1 MAKVP
6 WAPSQSKLVDSLVE
20 VVVRHAPEGWEWAHV
35 EVNMVA
41 ELWSGT
47 VSVTA
52 GDKELSGG
60 IKEGQALALLR
71 ELRHRMYVAG
81 AGAWYSMTLDIDPDR
96 TATAT
101 YNYDD
106 DPEFDPAH
114 HLRLVRNPNYRPS
127 TDSPQDRYE
136 LPRWCR
142 HPHRDGPGSH
152 PARRGDG
159 LDRRSG
165 VRSVHARGRVEPS
178 VPAPAGAVVRRP
190 PAACTTC
197 S

>member
-106 DPEFDPAH
+106 EPE
-114 HLRLVRNPNYRPS
+114 L
-127 TDSPQDRYE
+127 E
-136 LPRWCR
+136 
-142 HPHRDGPGSH
+142 
-152 PARRGDG
+152 
-159 LDRRSG
+159 
-165 VRSVHARGRVEPS
+165 
-178 VPAPAGAVVRRP
+178 PAPDATAYLRDLQRYKRKDNHVPQWLRDKIYQTRTPGDS
-190 PAACTTC
+190 AAD
-197 S
+197 SFARWIQGGL

>member
-6 WAPSQSKLVDSLVE
+6 WEPSQSKLVDSLVE
-20 VVVRHAPEGWEWAHV
+20 VVVRHAPEAWEWAHV

-52 GDKELSGG
+52 ADTVLSGP

-81 AGAWYSMTLDIDPDR
+81 VGAWYSMTLDIDPER

-101 YNYDD
+101 YNYDAEPD
-106 DPEFDPAH
+106 FDPAPDSTVY
-114 HLRLVRNPNYRPS
+114 LRDLQRYKRKDNHVPQWLRDKIGQTRTPG
-127 TDSPQDRYE
+127 DSAADSFA
-136 LPRWCR
+136 RWMQ
-142 HPHRDGPGSH
+142 G
-152 PARRGDG
+152 G
-159 LDRRSG
+159 L
-165 VRSVHARGRVEPS
+165 
-178 VPAPAGAVVRRP
+178 
-190 PAACTTC
+190 
-197 S
+197 

>member
-106 DPEFDPAH
+106 EPEFDPAPDAKC
-114 HLRLVRNPNYRPS
+114 L
-127 TDSPQDRYE
+127 SPRSAALQAQGQPRTAVAAGQDRRDSHSRGLCGGQLCAVDSGRALTC
-136 LPRWCR
+136 LP
-142 HPHRDGPGSH
+142 
-152 PARRGDG
+152 
-159 LDRRSG
+159 
-165 VRSVHARGRVEPS
+165 
-178 VPAPAGAVVRRP
+178 
-190 PAACTTC
+190 TT
-197 S
+197 

>member
-6 WAPSQSKLVDSLVE
+6 WAQSQSKLVDSLVD

-47 VSVTA
+47 VTVNA
-52 GDKELSGG
+52 PDKRLSGP

-81 AGAWYSMTLDIDPDR
+81 SGTWYSMTLDIDPDR

-101 YNYDD
+101 YNRDD
-106 DPEFDPAH
+106 EPEFDPAPDASVY
-114 HLRLVRNPNYRPS
+114 LRDLQRYKRKDAHVTPWLREKIAETRTPGTS
-127 TDSPQDRYE
+127 AADSFA
-136 LPRWCR
+136 RWIQ
-142 HPHRDGPGSH
+142 G
-152 PARRGDG
+152 G
-159 LDRRSG
+159 L
-165 VRSVHARGRVEPS
+165 
-178 VPAPAGAVVRRP
+178 
-190 PAACTTC
+190 
-197 S
+197 

>member
-81 AGAWYSMTLDIDPDR
+81 VGAWYSMTLDIDPDR

-101 YNYDD
+101 YNYDAE
-106 DPEFDPAH
+106 PVFDPAPDAGVY
-114 HLRLVRNPNYRPS
+114 LRDLQRYKRKDNHVPQWLRDKIEQTRTPG
-127 TDSPQDRYE
+127 DSAADSFA
-136 LPRWCR
+136 RWMQ
-142 HPHRDGPGSH
+142 G
-152 PARRGDG
+152 G
-159 LDRRSG
+159 L
-165 VRSVHARGRVEPS
+165 
-178 VPAPAGAVVRRP
+178 
-190 PAACTTC
+190 
-197 S
+197 

>member
-20 VVVRHAPEGWEWAHV
+20 VVVRHAPDGWEWAHV

-106 DPEFDPAH
+106 EPEFDPAPDASVY
-114 HLRLVRNPNYRPS
+114 LRDLQRYKRKDNHVPQWLRDKIIETRTPG
-127 TDSPQDRYE
+127 DSAADSFS
-136 LPRWCR
+136 RWIQ
-142 HPHRDGPGSH
+142 G
-152 PARRGDG
+152 G
-159 LDRRSG
+159 L
-165 VRSVHARGRVEPS
+165 
-178 VPAPAGAVVRRP
+178 
-190 PAACTTC
+190 
-197 S
+197 

>member
-6 WAPSQSKLVDSLVE
+6 WAPSQSKLVDSLVD
-20 VVVRHAPEGWEWAHV
+20 VVVRHAPEGWEWAHL

-106 DPEFDPAH
+106 EPEFDPAPDASVY
-114 HLRLVRNPNYRPS
+114 LRDLQRYKRKDNHVPQWLRDKIVETRTPG
-127 TDSPQDRYE
+127 DSAADSFS
-136 LPRWCR
+136 RWIQ
-142 HPHRDGPGSH
+142 G
-152 PARRGDG
+152 G
-159 LDRRSG
+159 L
-165 VRSVHARGRVEPS
+165 
-178 VPAPAGAVVRRP
+178 
-190 PAACTTC
+190 
-197 S
+197 